1 MSSHTFE
8 IRIPAPINARLEWRP
23 PDLGRWRR
31 YHARMRS
38 DLERELEEAF
48 PDIDAEVTV
57 LEAPRNDGR
66 GSLLY
71 IECEGLTAAMLAK
84 WRDDRFLTGGEI
96 RTRDHQGG
104 VVALQVGATVARV
117 LGAVFGVPGVGDAIG
132 RLVDGAVDAVEALHR
147 GETVSEDAAEK
158 FGEDAG
164 AVLAAFQALK
174 EPEAAVEGP
183 AEAEAL
189 EVPPEVRALALAR
202 FRGSVPS

>member
-8 IRIPAPINARLEWRP
+8 IRIPAPFAARLEWRP

-31 YHARMRS
+31 YHARVRA

-57 LEAPRNDGR
+57 LEPPRNDGR

-71 IECEGLTAAMLAK
+71 VECEGLTAAMLAK

-96 RTRDHQGG
+96 RTRDHRGG
-104 VVALQVGATVARV
+104 VVAGRVGATVARV

-132 RLVDGAVDAVEALHR
+132 RLVDGAVDAAEGMHR
-147 GETVSEDAAEK
+147 DGSLSEDAAAA
-158 FGEDAG
+158 FGENAG
-164 AVLAAFQALK
+164 AVLAAFEALK
-174 EPEAAVEGP
+174 GPETAVEGP
-183 AEAEAL
+183 AEPEAL
-189 EVPPEVRALALAR
+189 EVPPEVRAVALAR
-202 FRGSVPS
+202 FRGSAG